1 MVVFDEVK
9 GLLKSLQ
16 CNLLNKLLNLS
27 DLLLLRR
34 LSIHDLLVGID
45 GGQLVFQMLNE
56 TRILLQHSKL
66 DDIVENI
73 LAVDKAQEL
82 LAFDTD

>member
-16 CNLLNKLLNLS
+16 GNLLNKLLNLS

-34 LSIHDLLVGID
+34 LSIQDLLVGVD

>member
-34 LSIHDLLVGID
+34 LSIQDLLVGVD

>member
-16 CNLLNKLLNLS
+16 SNLLNKLLNLS

-34 LSIHDLLVGID
+34 LSIQDLLVGID